1 MRWLLIGLG
10 GAASTQLKPSHGLAV
25 MTSGSLAFKVL
36 SELKADPVIR
46 DFIGDSAAWG
56 TERGSGGNLSYIVD
70 RFQSMQ
76 KRRMLL
82 EEGKLHVRRVGWT
95 WRCNATHCNSTWR
108 VTSIC
113 LPSDH
118 AEQ

>member
-10 GAASTQLKPSHGLAV
+10 GAASTQLKPSRGLAV

-56 TERGSGGNLSYIVD
+56 HGKGEFELYSRQIPVYPEAADAIGRG
-70 RFQSMQ
+70 
-76 KRRMLL
+76 
-82 EEGKLHVRRVGWT
+82 
-95 WRCNATHCNSTWR
+95 
-108 VTSIC
+108 
-113 LPSDH
+113 
-118 AEQ
+118 